1 MLVPQ
6 ALGLELLPVSRLVD
20 FLENVLEVAVVLLE
34 NGVLGRHVHGQL
46 QVERVLEGSVREAL
60 NALGGVVLGLRDAA
74 LVLVGELEDLDRLG
88 LAALGGEDHLELA
101 GALDHL
107 VLGAVLVAEGV
118 ATDHD
123 GLLPAGHQA
132 RDFGNNDGLAEDGAA
147 EVVPDGAVGRQPH
160 LLELEF
166 FNALLVRS
174 DGGALDADAVLLD
187 GLCGVQSDL
196 VVGLVAVGQA
206 QVVVLEVDVQVGVDE
221 LVLDVLP
228 DDAGHLV
235 AVQLDDG
242 VLDLDL
248 GDLGSHG
255 AAVGDSCGDGS

>member
-1 MLVPQ
+1 VGDVSGGSCGVGVWKLWIRTLHGNQHAALGLDHLRDHVVDQTVLVPQ
-6 ALGLELLPVSRLVD
+6 ALGLKLLPVRRLVD
-20 FLENVLEVAVVLLE
+20 FLENVLEVAVVLFE
-34 NGVLGRHVHGQL
+34 DGVLGRHVHGQL
-46 QVERVLEGSVREAL
+46 EVERVLERGVREAL
-60 NALGGVVLGLRDAA
+60 DALGGVVLRLRDAA

-88 LAALGGEDHLELA
+88 LAALG
-101 GALDHL
+101 
-107 VLGAVLVAEGV
+107 
-118 ATDHD
+118 
-123 GLLPAGHQA
+123 
-132 RDFGNNDGLAEDGAA
+132 REDGAA
-147 EVVPDGAVGRQPH
+147 QVVPNGAVGRQPH
-160 LLELEF
+160 LLELELLD
-166 FNALLVRS
+166 ALLVRG
-174 DGGALDADAVLLD
+174 DGGALDADAVFLD
-187 GLCGVQSDL
+187 GLGGVQGDL

-206 QVVVLEVDVQVGVDE
+206 QVVVLEVDVQVRVDE